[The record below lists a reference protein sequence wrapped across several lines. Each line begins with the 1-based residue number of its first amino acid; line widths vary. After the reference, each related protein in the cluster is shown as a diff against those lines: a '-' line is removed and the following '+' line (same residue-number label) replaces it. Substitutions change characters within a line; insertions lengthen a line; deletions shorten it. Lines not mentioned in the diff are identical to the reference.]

1 MERNKT
7 LTLCT
12 NPFSVWTDVA
22 LKTCEMMV
30 ASAEVI
36 GHRTGR
42 MAVAGP
48 IPNASDQREF
58 ALMGREKIEAAAE
71 SARAMAEFVMTMNRQ
86 LGAQAFSQMLTGSTA
101 MISLASSN
109 SVGQSIER
117 QGELVRTMTESA
129 ITASQLPNSTAGL
142 FTQRAVK
149 PIYSRTKANARRLGK
164 R

>member
-1 MERNKT
+1 MEKDET
-7 LTLCT
+7 LSLHA
-12 NPFSVWTDVA
+12 NPFSVWTDLAV
-22 LKTCEMMV
+22 KTYEMMV

-42 MAVAGP
+42 MAAAGP

-58 ALMGREKIEAAAE
+58 ALMGQEKIEAASE
-71 SARAMAEFVMTMNRQ
+71 SARAMAEFVMTLNRQ

-101 MISLASSN
+101 MISLAASS

-129 ITASQLPNSTAGL
+129 IAASQLPNSAGL
-142 FTQRAVK
+142 LAHSAVT
-149 PIYSRTKANARRLGK
+149 PIHSRTKANAKRLGK

>member
-1 MERNKT
+1 MENNKM
-7 LTLCT
+7 LPLCN
-12 NPFSVWTDVA
+12 NPLSVWTDLA
-22 LKTCEMMV
+22 MKTYEMMV

-58 ALMGREKIEAAAE
+58 ALMGQEKIEAAAE
-71 SARAMAEFVMTMNRQ
+71 SARAMAEFVMTLNRQ
-86 LGAQAFSQMLTGSTA
+86 LGAQAFSNMLTGSTA
-101 MISLASSN
+101 MISLAASS
-109 SVGQSIER
+109 SVGQSLER

-129 ITASQLPNSTAGL
+129 MTASQLPNSAGL
-142 FTQRAVK
+142 LAQSAVD
-149 PIYSRTKANARRLGK
+149 PIYSRTRANARRLGK

>member
-58 ALMGREKIEAAAE
+58 ALMGRE
-71 SARAMAEFVMTMNRQ
+71 
-86 LGAQAFSQMLTGSTA
+86 
-101 MISLASSN
+101 
-109 SVGQSIER
+109 
-117 QGELVRTMTESA
+117 
-129 ITASQLPNSTAGL
+129 
-142 FTQRAVK
+142 
-149 PIYSRTKANARRLGK
+149 
-164 R
+164 